1 MPRTMPSII
10 TNIHLSFQNIIAV
23 SNELSDFHKI
33 VITVMKMSFKKHSS
47 LENNLEITNISIG
60 PILLIN

>member
-1 MPRTMPSII
+1 M
-10 TNIHLSFQNIIAV
+10 SFQNIIAV

-47 LENNLEITNISIG
+47 LERQYRDYKYFYRTNF
-60 PILLIN
+60 INKLNK